1 MPGRDAQQVTGI
13 VLAGGKSERLGQ
25 NKVLL
30 ELAGRSL
37 LARAVQT
44 MWSLCVDVVV
54 AGEIGYRDQVVQ
66 ARFVSDIYRGVGALG
81 GIHAGLQAS
90 HTQYG
95 LVVGCDMPFLN
106 PELLRHMIAQ
116 IGDSDYGAPDVV
128 IPRLK
133 GYTEPLHALY
143 SRRCLGPLE
152 RLLAQG
158 GGRIISFFSEVSVRY
173 IEEAEVN
180 RFDPRHRSFFN
191 INTPE
196 DWQRA
201 QIWTTEEAE

>member
-1 MPGRDAQQVTGI
+1 MTSPDAQRVTGI

-25 NKVLL
+25 NKTLL
-30 ELAGRSL
+30 ELDGRSL
-37 LARAVQT
+37 LGRAVET
-44 MWSLCVDVVV
+44 MRSLCADVVV
-54 AGEIGYRDQVVQ
+54 AGGIDYRDQVVP
-66 ARFVSDIYRGVGALG
+66 ARFVSDVYREAGALG
-81 GIHAGLQAS
+81 GIHAGLRAS

-106 PELLRHMIAQ
+106 RDLLRHMIAQ
-116 IGDSDYGAPDVV
+116 IGDSGGGAPDVV
-128 IPRLK
+128 IPRLR

-152 RLLAQG
+152 QLLAQG
-158 GGRIISFFSEVSVRY
+158 GGRIISIFSQVSVRY
-173 IEEAEVN
+173 IEEAEVD
-180 RFDPRHRSFFN
+180 RFDPRHCSFFN

-201 QIWTTEEAE
+201 QSWTMEEAE

>member
-1 MPGRDAQQVTGI
+1 MPSRETQQVTGI
-13 VLAGGKSERLGQ
+13 VLAGGSSQRLGQ

-30 ELAGRSL
+30 ELEGLSLLGRVVETMRSL
-37 LARAVQT
+37 CA
-44 MWSLCVDVVV
+44 DVLV
-54 AGEIGYRDQVVQ
+54 AGGIGTNDQVVR
-66 ARFVSDIYRGVGALG
+66 ARFVSDIYSGAGALG
-81 GIHAGLQAS
+81 GIHAGLRAS

-106 PELLRHMIAQ
+106 SDLLRHMIAQ
-116 IGDSDYGAPDVV
+116 IGNSDRAAPDVV

-143 SRRCLGPLE
+143 SRRCLGPME
-152 RLLAQG
+152 QLLAQG
-158 GGRIISFFSEVSVRY
+158 GGRIISFFSQVRVRY

-196 DWQRA
+196 DWQQA
-201 QIWTTEEAE
+201 QRWTVEEEE